1 MNVVKLLESDLRDLY
16 AGFAL
21 AGLLASRFARQ
32 DAAEY
37 GNIEA
42 VYKIVNSAHALAE
55 LMVRAETMTPDMN
68 RVNQI
73 QKMFADLITQ
83 SAIKNDNEL
92 LIALG
97 TMYVTNCI
105 WGRVSPT
112 HLLNRIIVALRQPD
126 AIESLNILPIQ
137 KAN

>member
-55 LMVRAETMTPDMN
+55 LMVRAKHGPLASEAK
-68 RVNQI
+68 Q
-73 QKMFADLITQ
+73 
-83 SAIKNDNEL
+83 
-92 LIALG
+92 
-97 TMYVTNCI
+97 
-105 WGRVSPT
+105 
-112 HLLNRIIVALRQPD
+112 
-126 AIESLNILPIQ
+126 
-137 KAN
+137 